1 MYVRITVAGKSLKLY
16 FALNPADYA
25 DSTIPVQDASNK
37 EMYQEIP
44 LVFKV
49 KSPLSVRRCKELI
62 QDVMEKDA
70 LEQGEVG
77 KVNWIKELKAE
88 VAKEK
93 KVE

>member
-1 MYVRITVAGKSLKLY
+1 M
-16 FALNPADYA
+16 
-25 DSTIPVQDASNK
+25 QDASNK
-37 EMYQEIP
+37 EMYAEIP

-62 QDVMEKDA
+62 QAVMEKDN

-88 VAKEK
+88 MASNKKEK
-93 KVE
+93 E